1 MPKSLFFYGVFV
13 KLAHLCFACDS
24 YKSNNESLLAIDLI
38 CSRRRKGHLSTG
50 GTSQGILSMPQEL
63 WDKIKSVVIDMGMIE
78 AEESLL
84 EEYSEGAE
92 EKGIAGPRSW
102 DSLGFWDDDS
112 REFVS
117 SCGASGMLEARQE
130 ALPDLI
136 NSFGLFSPFPETPYT
151 KQQQPENDHAAF
163 HVISL
168 PPKNNGIASTSG
180 PSPIA
185 MHSSSVLQTPTQDSL
200 KLPFD
205 ADRRITRFLSL
216 FRLESMDPRAIDYPH
231 IRSRQPFIVKPPRL
245 MAAAI
250 KKRELEARQKSK
262 NSLGIEPEWYCA
274 VCLD

>member
-1 MPKSLFFYGVFV
+1 
-13 KLAHLCFACDS
+13 
-24 YKSNNESLLAIDLI
+24 
-38 CSRRRKGHLSTG
+38 
-50 GTSQGILSMPQEL
+50 MPQAL
-63 WDKIKSVVIDMGMIE
+63 WDKIKLQVIDIGMIE

-84 EEYSEGAE
+84 EQYSEGAE

-102 DSLGFWDDDS
+102 DSLGFWNDDS
-112 REFVS
+112 REFVW

-130 ALPDLI
+130 VCFSLSSSLASLRVLTRLECHLQALPNLL
-136 NSFGLFSPFPETPYT
+136 NSFGLFLPFPETPYS
-151 KQQQPENDHAAF
+151 KQQQPDNDHAAF

-185 MHSSSVLQTPTQDSL
+185 L

-205 ADRRITRFLSL
+205 ADRRIKHFLSF
-216 FRLESMDPRAIDYPH
+216 FRLKSMDPRAIDYPH
-231 IRSRQPFIVKPPRL
+231 IRSHQYHSRHPFRVFPPRL

-250 KKRELEARQKSK
+250 KKRELEAPQKSK
-262 NSLGIEPEWYCA
+262 KSLGIEPEWYCA